1 MHCRTRL
8 LIALLAASPAI
19 ATAQAPADRPTTFG
33 VKGGFVLPGAFYW
46 HEGPY
51 ASYDLSLSWTA
62 GGFVDHMLAEKLSGG
77 LYVDLNFMNAFD
89 ESAVM
94 FDLGA
99 TLKAR
104 IGRSADRISWRP
116 LIGVGYGNMG
126 SIYLFSATSYL
137 TLRAGSEAVFALGKH
152 QALVEGLIL
161 GSPTGGNEDVTTT
174 FGPVFLM
181 RFGLLF

>member
-1 MHCRTRL
+1 MNRSTRL
-8 LIALLAASPAI
+8 FIALLAVAPAVT
-19 ATAQAPADRPTTFG
+19 AAQADAARPTTFG
-33 VKGGFVLPGAFYW
+33 VKGGFVFPGAFYW

-77 LYVDLNFMNAFD
+77 LYLDLNFMNAFD

-94 FDLGA
+94 FDAGA
-99 TLKAR
+99 TLKAHV
-104 IGRSADRISWRP
+104 GRWRP

-126 SIYLFSATSYL
+126 AIYLFEGTSYL
-137 TLRAGSEAVFALGKH
+137 TLRAGTEAVFALGKR
-152 QALVEGLIL
+152 QALVEGLIF
-161 GSPTGGNEDVTTT
+161 GSPTGGNAEVTTT